1 MSTKKCAAGD
11 AMPKL
16 KEEQDETVEEGSEEI
31 KEASKDE
38 KEERKIRNGTRD
50 EKDI

>member
-1 MSTKKCAAGD
+1 
-11 AMPKL
+11 MPKL

-38 KEERKIRNGTRD
+38 D
-50 EKDI
+50 EKKEMEMMSWI